1 MYEVE
6 VPDPF
11 RTLYLQLV
19 HMALKCFY
27 FNDLCVKFAQE
38 NNMIMRKVFIMA
50 LAVLCFSLQLVHA
63 QKDESKFY
71 EARRA
76 LEEKDVEKA
85 VELLEENIQENN
97 RHIESYFLLAAIY
110 RHDESYGDALSV
122 IDQALEYNHKKSGYT
137 DAHLLW
143 WKATIF
149 EEMEYRDLAMDTYNQ
164 AVKAAGRDK
173 DKDGNLINILEAQAQ
188 LYYDMGNYDEA
199 DNVYERMRKLDYTNQ
214 LPMVG
219 LARNMVL
226 REEYDKALELLD
238 ECARYDPDYSE
249 IYKFQAL
256 AYEGKKEYRKMID
269 ALITGYE
276 KSDDV
281 DFLMSEYFLK
291 DSRYAISVVRQK
303 IADGENPIWA
313 LTLSDIYS
321 GIYKYGEAV
330 ELVTDLIEEYGKE
343 PILFEERSE
352 LYMDMGMFDLAL
364 ADIKAAMEMSSGD
377 DAVGYCL
384 HIGLLY
390 GCMGEY
396 QTAIDNINTFMERYP
411 SMSIGYKLRGLMRK
425 RSGNLEGALEDYDFA
440 LVLDEEN
447 LSLYEMR
454 GRLYLEMGM
463 KELADAD
470 FQAIVVA
477 DSLGDEIDDSYYAY
491 HFLGD
496 DETAIDK
503 LESVMASDPDNPDN
517 WYEKACLMSLM
528 GREDEAVDALEKAF
542 EKGWREFV
550 HLGRDSDVDPI
561 RGREDFKALVA
572 RYEELF
578 ATERQRYETAVEGS
592 AEPLVTEV
600 GMKKV
605 YGGTYE
611 IPCSV
616 NGLPLNMVFDTGASD
631 VTISSVEANFMLKNG
646 YLASSDIKGT
656 DRYMTAS
663 GDILEGTVIKLKEV
677 TVGDAVLKNIDASVV
692 HSQKAPLL
700 LGQSVLER
708 FGTITVD
715 NVNSKLIIRQ

>member
-1 MYEVE
+1 
-6 VPDPF
+6 
-11 RTLYLQLV
+11 
-19 HMALKCFY
+19 
-27 FNDLCVKFAQE
+27 
-38 NNMIMRKVFIMA
+38 MRKVFIMA
-50 LAVLCFSLQLVHA
+50 LAVLCFSLQPVHA
-63 QKDESKFY
+63 QKNESRFY
-71 EARRA
+71 DARHA
-76 LEEKDVEKA
+76 LEDGDIEKA
-85 VELLEENIQENN
+85 VELLEENIRENN
-97 RHIESYFLLAAIY
+97 RHIESYFLLSAIY
-110 RHDESYGDALSV
+110 RHDESYGDAMRV
-122 IDQALEYNHKKSGYT
+122 IEQALKHNYKKSGYT

-143 WKATIF
+143 WKATIY
-149 EEMEYRDLAMDTYNQ
+149 EEMDYQDLAMDIYEL

-173 DKDGNLINILEAQAQ
+173 DSDGNLVNILEAQAQ
-188 LYYDMGNYDEA
+188 LYYDMGKYDESDHA
-199 DNVYERMRKLDYTNQ
+199 YERMRKLDYTSQ
-214 LPMVG
+214 LPMIG
-219 LARNMVL
+219 LARNML
-226 REEYDKALELLD
+226 AREEYDNALEILD
-238 ECARYDPDYSE
+238 ECARYDADYSE
-249 IYKFQAL
+249 IYRYRAF

-281 DFLMSEYFLK
+281 DFLMSDAFLK
-291 DSRYAISVVRQK
+291 DSKYSIAVIRQK
-303 IADGENPIWA
+303 VADGEDPIWHLA
-313 LTLSDIYS
+313 LSDIYS
-321 GIYKYGEAV
+321 GIYKYNEAV
-330 ELVTDLIEEYGKE
+330 DLITELIEDYGKD
-343 PILFEERSE
+343 PVLFEERFE
-352 LYMDMGMFDLAL
+352 LYMDMGMSDLAL
-364 ADIKAAMEMSSGD
+364 ADITTAKEMSSGD
-377 DAVGYCL
+377 DAVGYGL

-390 GCMGEY
+390 GSMGEY
-396 QTAIDNINTFMERYP
+396 QAAIENINTFIERYP
-411 SMSIGYKLRGLMRK
+411 SMSIGYKLRGLMQNL
-425 RSGNLEGALEDYDFA
+425 SGDLEGALEDYDYA

-447 LSLYEMR
+447 LSVHGMR
-454 GRLYLEMGM
+454 GRLYLDMGR

-470 FQAIVVA
+470 FEVVVAA
-477 DSLGDEIDDSYYAY
+477 DSLGNGPDDSYYAY

-496 DETAIDK
+496 DEKAIEK

-550 HLGRDSDVDPI
+550 HLERDNDMDPI

-572 RYEELF
+572 RYKELF

-663 GDILEGTVIKLKEV
+663 GDILEGTIIKLKEV